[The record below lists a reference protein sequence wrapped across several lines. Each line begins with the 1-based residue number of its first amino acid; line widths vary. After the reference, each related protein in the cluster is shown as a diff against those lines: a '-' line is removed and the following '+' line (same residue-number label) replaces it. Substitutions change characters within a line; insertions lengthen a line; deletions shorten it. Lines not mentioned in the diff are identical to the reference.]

1 MNEHYREQVCKFDV
15 VLSDSP
21 DSWWCSVHEC
31 LMIQQSGEPAC
42 CSEGL
47 SALQGPVDD
56 ISCEALSALQ
66 GDDIM
71 LKLVY
76 SPQSLTLDEKRSII
90 ARLRAYDRLKGQY
103 HD

>member
-56 ISCEALSALQ
+56 I
-66 GDDIM
+66 M